1 MKHCALAAALLAL
14 LYSSSLAADWLHLPP
29 KAGTANGKKIVLVSG
44 DEEYRSE
51 ESCPMLAKILSQ
63 KHGFDCTVLF
73 AINPD
78 GGYID
83 SNYQKNLPGTEAL
96 DSADLLIIGTRFRQL
111 PDDQIAHF
119 AKFLNAG
126 KPVIG
131 FRTATHAFTGDA
143 KTGEFK
149 WAEFGL
155 KILGEKWVSHHGA
168 HKKEGTRG
176 VVVTSN
182 GSHEVLRG
190 VGEIFAT
197 SDVYGIANLDQTT
210 AAILLR
216 GAVTESLDPASKNVE
231 GTKNDP
237 MMPLAWLREYTAPN
251 GTTKGQALCT
261 TLGASVDFADE
272 GLRRMIVNA
281 ALHLTGQKVPAKA
294 DVAFVDKFE
303 PTFYGNLKNEEW
315 KALNCKPDDYAL
327 GKSPST
333 GVVSAPA
340 AAKPEAKAAPA
351 AAAASTT
358 SEALAKA
365 AGKPVRFVRIE
376 LPGDKRVLTL
386 AEVEVFSGV
395 KNIARDGK
403 ATQSS
408 TGHGGAAERGIDGNK
423 DADFARGGQTHT
435 TDGGTSN
442 PWWEVDLG
450 KAAAVE
456 KVAVL
461 NRPGYESRLENFS
474 LVLLDADRKEVA
486 RVDKVA
492 APQAVEFD
500 VKSGGKITFLSFEG
514 KPGKAP
520 APKAAV
526 AGAPHAPSAE
536 PPAATSVRPQVVAPP
551 ARGERIVLI
560 GNGLAERDVYYSRIE
575 TELQL
580 RYPESALFF
589 RNMGHVGDT
598 PGFRPHPSRVSQWA
612 FPGAEKFN
620 PDKMIHNGKGFF
632 PTPDQWLT
640 HLQADTI
647 VAFFGYNESFDGP
660 AKVANFEGEL
670 DAWVAHTLTKA
681 YNGKA
686 APRVVLVSPIAYE
699 NQSAKRDLPNGEKEN
714 ANLKLYAAAVES
726 VAKKR
731 GLTFIDLFTPTKALY
746 EQAKAPFTTGG
757 FIPTNEGYKT
767 IAELLATGMYG
778 HQSRM
783 SKADP
788 ELVNAAVKAKDY
800 FWNSDYNLV
809 NGVHAYGQRYN
820 PFGPQNY
827 PDEVQKTREMAAIR
841 DALILDV
848 ASGKKKD
855 LAVDDG
861 KTHPLPPVPTNYQ
874 PNVKNGSEKYL
885 YGEEAVKSLTVPPG
899 YKVELFASEKEFP
912 NLANPMQLSFDNK
925 GRLWVAVMP
934 TYPHYRPGDAL
945 PNDKILIYEDTNGDG
960 KADKETVFADH
971 LHLPIG
977 FEFAP
982 EGVYVSQEPNLMLLR
997 DTNGDDKADSMEIV
1011 LGGFDTHDTH
1021 HAISAYTADPSG
1033 AFMLCEGVFLH
1044 SNIETPYGPVR
1055 CVDGGFF
1062 RYSPQRGQLERTI
1075 QMSIPNPWGFVFDK
1089 WGQDFLLHTSGTTMN
1104 WALPV
1109 SVKPVFGRKTP
1120 SAPDLIP
1127 EGQKVR
1133 PTSGLEVVS
1142 SRHFPDDVQGD
1153 LILCNA
1159 IGFLGIKQ
1167 HQIVDDGTGWKT
1179 TFRQDLLKSSDGN
1192 FRPVDLEFAPDGSLY
1207 VIDWHNVLIGHMQHN
1222 ARDPLRDH
1230 VHGRIYRI
1238 TYPSRP
1244 LIKPVQVA
1252 GANVTAL
1259 LNNLKEPELRTR
1271 YRTRR
1276 ELRAHPASEVL
1287 PAVKAWVAALD
1298 KNAPEYEHNVL
1309 EALWV
1314 TWGMNAVDETLL
1326 RQMLVAKDFHARA
1339 AAVRVLR
1346 YNTHRVAD
1354 HVALLEKAANDQHGR
1369 VRLEGVV
1376 AASWLPNIP
1385 AAKNIVALASAKP
1398 LDEWSKHAAKTA
1410 ADRLAG
1416 LAEVEKPEFAELA
1429 APAHLS
1435 AEAKAQYLAGQK
1447 IYFREGHCVTCHQPN
1462 GKGLDPAFPS
1472 LEKSPW
1478 VSGDPDR
1485 LIKLAMYGLM
1495 GPLEINGR
1503 KYDGQ
1508 VPMTPFAGMLKD
1520 DEMAAVLTFV
1530 RNSFANQAAPVTAA
1544 QVKGIRDANPGRVT
1558 FFTTEELL
1566 KAHPMK

>member
-1 MKHCALAAALLAL
+1 MKHTLLAFALLC
-14 LYSSSLAADWLHLPP
+14 SSAFAADWLHLPAKP
-29 KAGTANGKKIVLVSG
+29 GTANGKKIVLVSG
-44 DEEYRSE
+44 DEEYRTE

-83 SNYQKNLPGTEAL
+83 SNFQKNIPGTEAL

-111 PDDQIAHF
+111 PDDQLAHF
-119 AKFLNAG
+119 AKFLDAG

-131 FRTATHAFTGDA
+131 IRTATHAFSGGA

-155 KILGEKWVSHHGA
+155 KILGEKWVNHHGA
-168 HKKEGTRG
+168 HKKEGTRSS
-176 VVVTSN
+176 VVTSN
-182 GSHEVLRG
+182 GSHDVLKG

-197 SDVYGIANLDQTT
+197 TDVYGIANLDQAT
-210 AAILLR
+210 ATILLR
-216 GAVTESLDPASKNVE
+216 AEVTESLDPTSKAVV
-231 GTKNDP
+231 GKKNDP

-251 GTTKGQALCT
+251 GTTKGQAFCT

-272 GLRRMIVNA
+272 DLRRLTVNA
-281 ALHLTGQKVPAKA
+281 AYFLAGLKVPAKA
-294 DVAFVDKFE
+294 DVGFVDQFE
-303 PTFYGNLKNEEW
+303 PSFYGNLSNDDYKR
-315 KALNCKPDDYAL
+315 LNRKPDDYAL
-327 GKSPST
+327 GKSPAT
-333 GVVSAPA
+333 GVIVAP
-340 AAKPEAKAAPA
+340 K
-351 AAAASTT
+351 
-358 SEALAKA
+358 
-365 AGKPVRFVRIE
+365 IE
-376 LPGDKRVLTL
+376 PTK
-386 AEVEVFSGV
+386 
-395 KNIARDGK
+395 
-403 ATQSS
+403 
-408 TGHGGAAERGIDGNK
+408 GAAIDPKTGERI
-423 DADFARGGQTHT
+423 
-435 TDGGTSN
+435 
-442 PWWEVDLG
+442 
-450 KAAAVE
+450 
-456 KVAVL
+456 
-461 NRPGYESRLENFS
+461 RP
-474 LVLLDADRKEVA
+474 D
-486 RVDKVA
+486 
-492 APQAVEFD
+492 
-500 VKSGGKITFLSFEG
+500 KSG
-514 KPGKAP
+514 P
-520 APKAAV
+520 
-526 AGAPHAPSAE
+526 GAPHAPNTE
-536 PPAATSVRPQVVAPP
+536 PAAATAQRSQAVAPP
-551 ARGERIVLI
+551 TKGERIVLV
-560 GNGLAERDVYYSRIE
+560 GNGLAERDTWYSRIE

-580 RYPESALFF
+580 RYPERALFF

-612 FPGAEKFN
+612 FPGAEKFH
-620 PDKMIHNGKGFF
+620 PDKQVHHGKGFF

-660 AKVANFEGEL
+660 AKVANFEAEL
-670 DAWVAHTLTKA
+670 DAWVAHTLSKA

-686 APRVVLVSPIAYE
+686 APRLVLASPVPFE
-699 NQSAKRDLPNGEKEN
+699 NQSAQRDLPSGAKEN
-714 ANLKLYAAAVES
+714 ANLILYAAAIET

-731 GLTFIDLFTPTKALY
+731 GLAFIDLFTPLKTAYGKAKEPL
-746 EQAKAPFTTGG
+746 TTGG
-757 FIPTNEGYKT
+757 FVPTDEGYKLV
-767 IAELLATGMYG
+767 AEILATGLYG

-788 ELVNAAVKAKDY
+788 QLVHAAVQQKDW
-800 FWNSDYNLV
+800 FWNNDYNLL
-809 NGVHAYGQRYN
+809 NGVHTHGQRYN

-827 PDEVQKTREMAAIR
+827 PDEVKKTREMAALRDGLIR
-841 DALILDV
+841 DV
-848 ASGKKKD
+848 AAGKKKD
-855 LAVDDG
+855 LVVDDS

-874 PNVKNGSEKYL
+874 PSVKNGSEKYL
-885 YGEEAVKSLTVPPG
+885 YGEDAVKSLTVPEG

-912 NLANPMQLSFDNK
+912 NLANPMQLSFDDK

-960 KADKETVFADH
+960 KADKETVFADK

-982 EGVYVSQEPNLMLLR
+982 EGVYVSQEPNLVLLR
-997 DTNGDDKADSMEIV
+997 DTNGDDKADRMEII

-1033 AFMLCEGVFLH
+1033 AFMMCEGVFLH
-1044 SNIETPYGPVR
+1044 SNVETPYGPVR

-1075 QMSIPNPWGFVFDK
+1075 QMAIPNPWGFVFDK

-1109 SVKPVFGRKTP
+1109 SVRPTFGSKTP
-1120 SAPDLIP
+1120 SAPDLVP
-1127 EGQKVR
+1127 EGHKVR

-1153 LILCNA
+1153 LIYCNA

-1167 HQIVDDGTGWKT
+1167 VKIEDDGTGWKT
-1179 TFRQDLLKSSDGN
+1179 AHRHDLLKSSDGN

-1244 LIKPVQVA
+1244 LIKPVKVD
-1252 GANVTAL
+1252 GASVTAL
-1259 LNNLKEPELRTR
+1259 FDNLKEPELRTR

-1276 ELRAHPASEVL
+1276 ELRSHPASEVL
-1287 PAVKAWVAALD
+1287 PAVKSWVAALKKD
-1298 KNAPEYEHNVL
+1298 DANYEHHVL
-1309 EALWV
+1309 EALWT
-1314 TWGMNAVDETLL
+1314 TWGLNAVDETLL
-1326 RQMLVAKDFHARA
+1326 RQMLAAKDFHARA

-1346 YNTHRVAD
+1346 YNTHGIGD
-1354 HVALLEKAANDQHGR
+1354 HVALFEKAASDEHGR
-1369 VRLEGVV
+1369 VRLEAIV

-1385 AAKNIVALASAKP
+1385 AAKQIVATASALP
-1398 LDEWSKHAAKTA
+1398 LDVWSKNAAKTA

-1416 LAEVEKPEFAELA
+1416 VAEIEKPDHPELA
-1429 APAHLS
+1429 APAHLD
-1435 AEAKAQYLAGQK
+1435 AAAKAQFLAGQK

-1472 LEKSPW
+1472 IERSPW

-1495 GPLEINGR
+1495 GPLEINGK

-1508 VPMTPFAGMLKD
+1508 VPMTPFGGMLND
-1520 DEMAAVLTFV
+1520 SEMAAVLTFV
-1530 RNSFANQAAPVTAA
+1530 RNSFGNQAPPVTAP
-1544 QVKGIRDANPGRVT
+1544 QVKVIREANPGRVQ
-1558 FFTTEELL
+1558 FFTTTELL
-1566 KAHPMK
+1566 QQHPMK